1 MILIVDDKPE
11 NIFSLKSILE
21 LNNFEVDTA
30 YSGEEALKKLL
41 KQTYALIILDV
52 QMPDMDG
59 FEVAETLAG
68 YTKTRETPIIFL
80 SAVNTDKK
88 FITKG
93 YSSGAVDYITKPVDP
108 DILILKVRTFLKLY
122 QQTHEL
128 NEMQKS
134 LLQEIEIR
142 KLAEENLHQTVDELH
157 SVMESLP
164 QIAFTAKADG
174 KIDFVNEH
182 WFEYSESKEVF
193 PGSHPDYDNLSK
205 KWKSVVTTSKPFQM
219 EVCIKKLSTGEF
231 KYHLMKVH
239 PFFVNGALSK
249 WVGTLTDIHE
259 QKMFSNQLEQKVE
272 ERTKELKEIN
282 LQLETSNHDL
292 QQFASVASH
301 DLSEPL
307 RKIQTFGQMIKE
319 FFPQEESQAV
329 LYLNKM
335 IISAERMSKLIN
347 DLLNYSRL
355 STADLFEHADLNV
368 IISNILVDL
377 ELPIQEK
384 QAVVHVDPIPVLEII
399 PGLIRQVFQNIISNS
414 LKFAKP
420 DTPAEIFIRSEIIK
434 IPDVTGTS
442 EDEIE
447 YCKISIR
454 DNGIGFN
461 EAYADKI
468 FALFQR
474 LNSRDKYEGTGIGL
488 AIAKKAIEKHHGS
501 IMASGK
507 PGEGAEFIIHL
518 PIKQTKHKKDMV
530 SSAIALSN

>member
-11 NIFSLKSILE
+11 NIFSLKRILE

-59 FEVAETLAG
+59 FEVAETLSG
-68 YTKTRETPIIFL
+68 YTKTKETPIIFL

-93 YSSGAVDYITKPVDP
+93 YSSGAVDYVTKPVDP

-134 LLQEIEIR
+134 LRQEIEIR
-142 KLAEENLHQTVDELH
+142 KVAEENLHQTVDELH

-182 WFEYSESKEVF
+182 WFEYSASKDIF
-193 PGSHPDYDNLSK
+193 PETHPDDEDLIK
-205 KWKSVVTTSKPFQM
+205 KWKSVVAHPKPLQM
-219 EVCIKKLSTGEF
+219 ELRIKRLSSKEF
-231 KYHLMKVH
+231 KYHLMKVR
-239 PFFVNGALSK
+239 PFFVNNDVSK
-249 WVGTLTDIHE
+249 WVGTFTDIHE
-259 QKMFSNQLEQKVE
+259 QKMFSIQLEQKVE
-272 ERTKELKEIN
+272 ERTKELREMN

-319 FFPQEESQAV
+319 FFPQEETQAV

-335 IISAERMSKLIN
+335 IISAERMSKLIS

-368 IISNILVDL
+368 IIKNIMIDL
-377 ELPIQEK
+377 ELSIQEK
-384 QAVVHVDPIPVLEII
+384 QAVIHVDAFPVLEII

-414 LKFAKP
+414 LKFVNP
-420 DTPAEIFIRSEIIK
+420 DKPAEIYITSK
-434 IPDVTGTS
+434 VVTIPDVTGAS

-461 EAYADKI
+461 EAYAEKI

-501 IMASGK
+501 IMASSK
-507 PGEGAEFIIHL
+507 TGEGAEFIIHL
-518 PIKQTKHKKDMV
+518 PTKQTKHKKDIV